1 MLFAINHD
9 DIVSVCTCL
18 RLFRELRVATRPDMA
33 DTTVINWK
41 SFCKPAILPLTTDF
55 MPSANEL
62 NSANLYAQYPHT
74 LSLIPDENDFGNEP
88 AHLLQEL
95 LSQRLAQDFQIVV
108 WKTVN

>member
-1 MLFAINHD
+1 
-9 DIVSVCTCL
+9 
-18 RLFRELRVATRPDMA
+18 MA

-108 WKTVN
+108 WKTVIYYFCRLCVPLKHIFIDALYTRVAHA

>member
-1 MLFAINHD
+1 MMYVFVHAPAF
-9 DIVSVCTCL
+9 VSRTAFVSP
-18 RLFRELRVATRPDMA
+18 RPDMA

-108 WKTVN
+108 WKQ

>member
-1 MLFAINHD
+1 
-9 DIVSVCTCL
+9 
-18 RLFRELRVATRPDMA
+18 MA

-41 SFCKPAILPLTTDF
+41 SFCKPAILPLTTDYI
-55 MPSANEL
+55 PTANEL
-62 NSANLYAQYPHT
+62 NSANLYMQYPHT

-108 WKTVN
+108 WRCRWSVEREGGETRWLFLCAPFEVLSNISHSFC